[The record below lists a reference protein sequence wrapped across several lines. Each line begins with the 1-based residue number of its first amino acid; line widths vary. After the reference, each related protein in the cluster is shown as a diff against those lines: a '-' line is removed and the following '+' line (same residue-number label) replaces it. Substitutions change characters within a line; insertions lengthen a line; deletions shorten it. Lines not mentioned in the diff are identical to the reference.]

1 MAGPSLTAASTLLC
15 PHGGTVAIV
24 PSSTRATAGGA
35 PIATTADTFT
45 IAGCVFTLPGP
56 VPSPCVRVQWIVP
69 ELRVKHGGAPALDAG
84 SVGLCLAATGAPQG
98 PVSIQPAQSRVKGT

>member
-24 PSSTRATAGGA
+24 PSGTRSTAGGT

-56 VPSPCVRVQWIVP
+56 VPSPCIRVQWIVP
-69 ELRVKHGGAPALDAG
+69 GLRVKNGGVAALDAG

-98 PVSIQPAQSRVKGT
+98 PVSIQPAQSRVTGT